1 MMQRFNL
8 SELAVKHKAV
18 TLYFIL
24 LSILVGTVSFIN
36 LGRAE
41 DPNFTIKVMVVS
53 ANWPGATAEQ
63 MQNQVADP
71 IEKKLQ
77 QVEYFDFVETTARPG
92 EVTMLVTFKE
102 YTPPEA
108 VEDQFYQVR
117 KRMLDL
123 QGALPQGVQGPFVND
138 DFADVYFTLYSLTQ
152 GNLNYAD
159 WLQTAEKTRDALL
172 RVDGVQK
179 VNLLGE
185 QTQQIQITFNA
196 AKMKALGVTQQQLL
210 QNLNTYQAI
219 APSGFVETIG
229 PRVYIRQTAE
239 RDSLE
244 EIRHVPIALN
254 GKVMHLSD
262 FATVSRG
269 FEKPSHFK
277 IRNQG
282 QEALLLGVVMKKG
295 HNGLA
300 LSDRLSAFTQ
310 NWQPHLPKS
319 VTLEKVTNQGDAIA
333 LAVNAF
339 QLKFLMA
346 VLVVLAVSFLALGWR
361 AGIVVALA
369 IPLTLALTFFLM
381 QITGKNLD
389 RITLGALILALG
401 LLVDDA
407 IIAIEMMLVKME
419 EGLER
424 TKAAAYAWTVTA
436 SPMLFGT
443 LVTVVGFVPIGFA
456 ASNVGE
462 YAGNIFWILA
472 FALLLSWLVAVTFTP
487 YLGFKLL
494 PDVEKQRVHDSG
506 APDNRLTRFL
516 STWVQRCVRY
526 RKTVVGVTLG
536 IFLVS
541 MFGMAKLVEKQFF
554 PSSDRPEL
562 MVDIYLPEG
571 SSQQV
576 TDDLSHKI
584 ENYVRQQPEVKTL
597 SSYIGQGAPRF
608 FLALN
613 PELPN
618 PAFAKLIIVTSD
630 AEARNRL
637 KARLQD
643 YIAAGHFDAARV
655 RVHALLYGPPVV
667 WPVTFRVMGDDL
679 NVLRDVGEQVRQKM
693 TENEH
698 IYDPHL
704 EWGEKSPDIE
714 LSYNLDRLALLGVT
728 PLSLSQQLQQ
738 ALRGQTQAELRENTR
753 RILLTSFTQY
763 SSGDAL
769 KQLQSLPIETQTGS
783 KVPLQQ
789 LADLKVVFNNPVLK
803 RRNRTP
809 YININ
814 AEVEGAQPPDVTLA
828 IWKEM
833 ANLRESLPDGVRL
846 EIGGSVEQS
855 GKAQASIQTL
865 MPVMVL
871 LMVTLVMLNMQSFLG
886 TFMVLVT
893 APLGL
898 IGAVAALLLFSQPF
912 GFVATLGLIGLAG
925 ILMRNTLILVGQIND
940 NQKQNMAPKD
950 ALIDATLRRARPVL
964 LTALAAILA
973 FIPLTT
979 NTFWGP
985 LAYVLIG
992 GIGVGTLLTLLFLP
1006 ALYALW
1012 FRIPQSNQSG

>member
-123 QGALPQGVQGPFVND
+123 KGALPQGVQGPFVND

-152 GNLNYAD
+152 GDLNYAD

-172 RVDGVQK
+172 RVNGVQK

-210 QNLNTYQAI
+210 QNLNAYQSI

-229 PRVYIRQTAE
+229 PRVYLRQTAA

-244 EIRHVPIALN
+244 EIRQVPIAVN
-254 GKVMHLSD
+254 GQVMHLSD

-269 FEKPSHFK
+269 FKKPSHFK

-295 HNGLA
+295 HNGLD
-300 LSDRLSAFTQ
+300 LSDRLSTFTQ
-310 NWQPHLPKS
+310 NWQPNLPKG

-494 PDVEKQRVHDSG
+494 PNVETQNVHDSG

-516 STWVQRCVRY
+516 STWVHRCVRY
-526 RKTVVGVTLG
+526 RKIVVGVTLG

-576 TDDLSHKI
+576 TDDLSHQI

-679 NVLRDVGEQVRQKM
+679 NVLRDVGEQVRQEMAKN
-693 TENEH
+693 EN

-714 LSYNLDRLALLGVT
+714 LSYDLDRLALLGVT

-753 RILLTSFTQY
+753 RILLTSFTQF

-769 KQLQSLPIETQTGS
+769 KQLESLPIETQAGS

-789 LADLKVVFNNPVLK
+789 LADLNVVFNDPVLK

-814 AEVEGAQPPDVTLA
+814 AEVEGAQPPDVTMA
-828 IWKEM
+828 IWKDM

-940 NQKQNMAPKD
+940 NQKQNMAPKE

>member
-1 MMQRFNL
+1 MMQRWNL
-8 SELAVKHKAV
+8 SEWAVKHQAI

-24 LSILVGTVSFIN
+24 LSLLVGTFSFIN

-41 DPNFTIKVMVVS
+41 DPTFTIKVMVVS
-53 ANWPGATAEQ
+53 AKWPGATAEQ
-63 MQNQVADP
+63 MQMQVADH

-77 QVEYFDFVETTARPG
+77 EVKYFDFVETTARPG
-92 EVTMLVTFKE
+92 SVTLLINFKD
-102 YTPPEA
+102 YTPA
-108 VEDQFYQVR
+108 DQVQDQFYQVR

-123 QGALPQGVQGPFVND
+123 QGSLPQGVQGPFVND
-138 DFADVYFTLYSLTQ
+138 DFSDVYFTLYSLTPGQ
-152 GNLNYAD
+152 LDYRQ
-159 WLQTAEKTRDALL
+159 WLEVAEKTRDGLL
-172 RVDGVQK
+172 RVEGVQK

-185 QTQQIQITFNA
+185 QPQQIQIEFHHHKLAQLALTQAQILHNIA
-196 AKMKALGVTQQQLL
+196 A
-210 QNLNTYQAI
+210 YQTI
-219 APSGFVETIG
+219 APAGFIETDGPRIYLRPQNGIDDLAQLRQIPIAVGDQVLHLGDLASIQRGFVR
-229 PRVYIRQTAE
+229 P
-239 RDSLE
+239 
-244 EIRHVPIALN
+244 
-254 GKVMHLSD
+254 SD
-262 FATVSRG
+262 LM
-269 FEKPSHFK
+269 

-282 QEALLLGVVMKKG
+282 EDTLLLGVVMKSG
-295 HNGLA
+295 QNGLA
-300 LSDRLSAFTQ
+300 LSDRLNRFATQ
-310 NWQPHLPKS
+310 WQTQLADG
-319 VTLEKVTNQGDAIA
+319 VALQKVTNQGDAIS

-339 QLKFLMA
+339 QIKFLMA
-346 VLVVLAVSFLALGWR
+346 VAVVLLVSFIALGMR

-381 QITGKNLD
+381 MLTGKNLD

-472 FALLLSWLVAVTFTP
+472 FSLLLSWLVAVTFTP
-487 YLGFKLL
+487 YLGYKFL
-494 PDVEKQRVHDSG
+494 PDVAKNAVHSADA
-506 APDNRLTRFL
+506 APDNAFSRRL
-516 STWVQRCVRY
+516 SKWVHGCVRY
-526 RKTVVGVTLG
+526 RKTVVLLTLSLFVLSV
-536 IFLVS
+536 I
-541 MFGMAKLVEKQFF
+541 GMAKLVEKQFF

-576 TDDLSHKI
+576 TNQLAHQI
-584 ENYVRQQPEVKTL
+584 EAYVHAQPEVKTL
-597 SSYIGQGAPRF
+597 TSYVGQGAPRF

-618 PAFAKLIIVTSD
+618 PAFAKLIIVTEN
-630 AEARNRL
+630 AEKRNQL
-637 KARLQD
+637 KARLQSE
-643 YIAAGHFDAARV
+643 IESGRFNAARV
-655 RVHALLYGPPVV
+655 RVHALLYGPPVI
-667 WPVTFRVMGDDL
+667 WPVTFRVEGGSVEQL
-679 NVLRDVGEQVRQKM
+679 TTVAEQVRQVM
-693 TENEH
+693 VQNTH
-698 IYDPHL
+698 IRDPHL
-704 EWGEKSPDIE
+704 EWGEQSPEIQLDYD
-714 LSYNLDRLALLGVT
+714 SDRLALLGVT

-738 ALRGQTQAELRENTR
+738 ALRGETQAVLREGSR
-753 RILLTSFTQY
+753 QILLTSFSEQRAQDLLA
-763 SSGDAL
+763 SLNA
-769 KQLQSLPIETQTGS
+769 LPIETQQGD
-783 KVPLQQ
+783 KLPLQQ
-789 LADLKVVFNNPVLK
+789 IARLAVVFTDPVLK

-809 YININ
+809 YLNVN
-814 AEVEGAQPPDVTLA
+814 AEVVGAQPPDVTLA
-828 IWKEM
+828 IWQDLQPLM
-833 ANLRESLPDGVRL
+833 ADLPQGVRL

-855 GKAQASIQTL
+855 GKAQASIRVL
-865 MPVMVL
+865 MPLMVL
-871 LMVTLVMLNMQSFLG
+871 LMITMVMLNMQSFSG

-893 APLGL
+893 APLGM

-925 ILMRNTLILVGQIND
+925 ILMRNTLILVGQIHD
-940 NQKQNMAPKD
+940 NQKQGMQGQT
-950 ALIDATLRRARPVL
+950 ALIDATLRRSRPVL
-964 LTALAAILA
+964 LTALAAMLA

-1006 ALYALW
+1006 ALYAIW
-1012 FRIPQSNQSG
+1012 FRLPKV